1 MMKASNPHANWPMQ
15 RIPIDAEAPVI
26 HEHFA
31 VVHAPRRSRDRFSE
45 GAVRIME
52 SEQAARAAAC
62 PAEKKFAARVVG
74 PSRSSEGLRLYYLEA
89 WLD

>member
-1 MMKASNPHANWPMQ
+1 MQ
-15 RIPIDAEAPVI
+15 RIPVDAETEVVS
-26 HEHFA
+26 EHFA

-45 GAVRIME
+45 GAVQLME
-52 SEQAARAAAC
+52 SEQAARAAAR
-62 PAEKKFAARVVG
+62 PDEKKFAARVVG